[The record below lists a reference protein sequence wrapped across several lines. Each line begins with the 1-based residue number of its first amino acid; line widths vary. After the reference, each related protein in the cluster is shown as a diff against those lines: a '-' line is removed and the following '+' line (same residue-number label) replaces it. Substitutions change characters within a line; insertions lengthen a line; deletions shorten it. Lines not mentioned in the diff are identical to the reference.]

1 MLAMFA
7 LILFSVNIGCI
18 LHYMHPMY
26 INGTVRDPIHDL
38 L

>member
-18 LHYMHPMY
+18 LHYVHPNN
-26 INGTVRDPIHDL
+26 INGIVHDPIHDVL
-38 L
+38 